1 MKKKLNYLVVEVQS
15 YLQWMLKTTQIKLIH
30 LLGGYTKDE
39 YRILSSTVHNKAYA
53 NGSKYGFECG
63 IKYLANHLEQIA
75 IQNYGCSKQDWIDKI
90 YSKIQEA
97 LKGNVK

>member
-1 MKKKLNYLVVEVQS
+1 
-15 YLQWMLKTTQIKLIH
+15 MLKITQIKLIH
-30 LLGGYTKDE
+30 ILDGYTKEE
-39 YRILSSTVHNKAYA
+39 YNIQTTNIANKYHNL
-53 NGSKYGFECG
+53 GFKRG
-63 IKYLANHLEQIA
+63 IRYLAKQLEHIA

>member
-1 MKKKLNYLVVEVQS
+1 
-15 YLQWMLKTTQIKLIH
+15 MLKTTQIKLIH

-39 YRILSSTVHNKAYA
+39 YRILSSTVHNKAYE
-53 NGSKYGFECG
+53 NGVKYGFDCG
-63 IKYLANHLEQIA
+63 IRYLAKQLKHIT

-97 LKGNVK
+97 LKENVK

>member
-1 MKKKLNYLVVEVQS
+1 MVEVQS
-15 YLQWMLKTTQIKLIH
+15 YLQWIAKTIQIKLIH
-30 LLGGYTKDE
+30 LLGSYTKDE
-39 YRILSSTVHNKAYA
+39 YRIYSNNVHNKAYK
-53 NGSKYGFECG
+53 NGAKDGFEFG
-63 IKYLANHLEQIA
+63 IKYLANQLEHIA

>member
-1 MKKKLNYLVVEVQS
+1 
-15 YLQWMLKTTQIKLIH
+15 MLKTTQIKLIH

-39 YRILSSTVHNKAYA
+39 YRILSSTVHNKAYK
-53 NGSKYGFECG
+53 NGAKDGIEFG
-63 IKYLANHLEQIA
+63 IKYLANQLEHIA

>member
-1 MKKKLNYLVVEVQS
+1 
-15 YLQWMLKTTQIKLIH
+15 MLKTIQIKLIH

-39 YRILSSTVHNKAYA
+39 YRILSSTVHNKVYE
-53 NGSKYGFECG
+53 NGVKYGFECG
-63 IKYLANHLEQIA
+63 IRYLAKQLEHIA